1 MAPKVASNI
10 RSRREQLRRLAIVFK
25 VEVRLKIV
33 TELFMREMSPKEFYE
48 EFGGGSV
55 SRVAQHFEALEEH
68 DWLRRIGYKDRD
80 VKRRGPSETLYRAT
94 ELVFFDAE
102 TWALLPYSARLAFSW
117 SSFKEIAQRMR
128 EGIEASA
135 IEGRLSRDPTCTPL
149 QLDSLSWARAIKALD
164 TQFEALFEE
173 QEDAKIRVARSGE
186 ELMRAGVFLIGFE
199 SPRTDNR
206 LAVGL
211 ADRCGEP
218 PIPFAERL
226 APLFGDDL
234 YMGILMQLNASE
246 MSVKQFHR
254 EFASDASEWVVRH
267 RFERL
272 KKLAWLAVVDKV
284 KRRGA
289 QEYIYRAT
297 KPAVLDDGPWA
308 AVPDALRE
316 TKAWAT
322 FERMSDLV
330 KEAIIA
336 GSFDARDDRH
346 LSWSFLSLDLEGW
359 GNVVAD
365 LEALQVFILA
375 EADQAK
381 RRIESGAK
389 PITMIVA
396 LAAFDSPMEP
406 VKAP

>member
-1 MAPKVASNI
+1 MAPRVAGSI

-25 VEVRLKIV
+25 VELRPKIV

-68 DWLRRIGYKDRD
+68 GWLRRIGYKGRD
-80 VKRRGPSETLYRAT
+80 VKRRGPSETLYRAP
-94 ELVFFDAE
+94 EPVFFDVG
-102 TWALLPYSARLAFSW
+102 TWALLPFSARLAFSR
-117 SSFKEIAQRMR
+117 SGFKKIAQWMR
-128 EGIEASA
+128 EAIEASA
-135 IEGRLSRDPTCTPL
+135 FEGRLSREPTCTPL
-149 QLDSLSWARAIKALD
+149 QLDSLGWTRVIKALD

-173 QEDAKIRVARSGE
+173 QEDARIRVARSGE
-186 ELMRAGVFLIGFE
+186 GLIRAGVFLIGFE

-234 YMGILMQLNASE
+234 FMEILTQLNASE

-254 EFASDASEWVVRH
+254 KFASDASEWVVRH

-297 KPAVLDDGPWA
+297 KPAILDNGPWA

-316 TKAWAT
+316 TEAWAT
-322 FERMSDLV
+322 FEHMSDLV
-330 KEAIIA
+330 KEAIVA

-365 LEALQVFILA
+365 LEALQILILEA
-375 EADQAK
+375 EGQAK

-389 PITMIVA
+389 PLTTIVA